1 MSLPSV
7 VEKMV
12 QEMEEKYAKADLI
25 ARFGTSRPLLSFSQ
39 FPVRQPSDGR
49 FPSFLEKR
57 YLAALDDHGG
67 RNNERLPHQLHT
79 PLSDRREKWRV

>member
-1 MSLPSV
+1 MSLPLV

-39 FPVRQPSDGR
+39 FPVRHPVKVSI
-49 FPSFLEKR
+49 PIK
-57 YLAALDDHGG
+57 AVA
-67 RNNERLPHQLHT
+67 
-79 PLSDRREKWRV
+79 